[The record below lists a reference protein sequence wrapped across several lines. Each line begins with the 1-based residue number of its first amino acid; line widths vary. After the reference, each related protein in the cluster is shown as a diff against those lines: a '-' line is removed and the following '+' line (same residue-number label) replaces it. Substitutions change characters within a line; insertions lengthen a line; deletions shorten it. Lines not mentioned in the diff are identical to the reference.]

1 MLRER
6 CVSAMKRREKARELF
21 LSGYNCSQ
29 SVLGAFCDVMG
40 MDFSMCMRLASPF
53 GGGVARMR
61 HICGTVSASLMVIG
75 ITRGYEEHDAR
86 TKSEHYAFVQ
96 EFAKKF
102 QERNGSIICRELLD
116 LRCKAGK
123 IDNGSSPNANERS
136 EEYYRVRPCLSIIE
150 DAVDLLCGY
159 LSIDDEIS

>member
-1 MLRER
+1 
-6 CVSAMKRREKARELF
+6 MKRKEKARSLF

-29 SVLGAFCDVMG
+29 SVLGAFCDVVG
-40 MDFSMCMRLASPF
+40 MDFDSCMRLASPF

-75 ITRGYEEHDAR
+75 MKCGYTEHDAR
-86 TKSEHYAFVQ
+86 AKSKHYAFVQ
-96 EFAKKF
+96 EFARQF
-102 QERNGSIICRELLD
+102 EERNGSIICRELLD
-116 LRCKAGK
+116 MRCKAGK

-150 DAVDLLCGY
+150 DAVELLCEY
-159 LSIDDEIS
+159 LSLDDELEA